1 MTGMHAFI
9 YTEGIQEDMAMKKS
23 LKTFLSAVTISLILT
38 GCSSDRNNTNTN
50 TGSVSTAI
58 KDTDSSKIL
67 VLYFDQ
73 GENSDGAGEN
83 GVDAITSAS
92 LANGIPDG
100 IENNDIRVM
109 KDEIA
114 KVTGGDTYGVH
125 INETYKPSYEEMVDQ
140 AREDQNDD
148 KQFTFKEDLPD
159 LSKYDVIFVGMPV
172 WWSKLPQPMMNVF
185 EQLDFSNKTIIPF
198 GINLGSGFGQMIN
211 QIKELEPDAKVS
223 DDGLTITGDTTN
235 ADAVKETDDWLAG
248 EGY

>member
-9 YTEGIQEDMAMKKS
+9 YTEGIQEDMTMKKS

-38 GCSSDRNNTNTN
+38 GCSSDRSNTNTN

>member
-9 YTEGIQEDMAMKKS
+9 YTESIQEDMTMKKS

-38 GCSSDRNNTNTN
+38 GCSSDRSNTNNN
-50 TGSVSTAI
+50 TGSVGAAI

-235 ADAVKETDDWLAG
+235 ADAVKEVDDWLAG

>member
-1 MTGMHAFI
+1 MTGMHVFI

-38 GCSSDRNNTNTN
+38 GCSSDRNNTNNN
-50 TGSVSTAI
+50 TGSVGTAI

-125 INETYKPSYEEMVDQ
+125 INETYKPAYEEMVDQ

-235 ADAVKETDDWLAG
+235 ADAVKEVDDWLAG

>member
-1 MTGMHAFI
+1 MIVLHAFI
-9 YTEGIQEDMAMKKS
+9 YTESIQEDMNMKKS
-23 LKTFLSAVTISLILT
+23 LKIFLSAVTISLFLT
-38 GCSSDRNNTNTN
+38 GCASDRNHTNTN
-50 TGSVSTAI
+50 TGSVSAAV

-67 VLYFDQ
+67 ILYFDQ

-125 INETYKPSYEEMVDQ
+125 IQETYKPSYEEMVDQ

-198 GINLGSGFGQMIN
+198 GINLGSGFGQMID
-211 QIKELEPDAKVS
+211 QIKEMEPQAKVS

-235 ADAVKETDDWLAG
+235 ADAVKDVDDWLAG